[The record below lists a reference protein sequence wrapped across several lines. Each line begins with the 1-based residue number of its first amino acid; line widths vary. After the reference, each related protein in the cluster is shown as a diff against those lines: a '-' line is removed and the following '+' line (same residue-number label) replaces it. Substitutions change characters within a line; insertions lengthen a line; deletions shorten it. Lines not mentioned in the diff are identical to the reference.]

1 MAPPSRVPIDE
12 ARCVATRAVAAH
24 PKAFTSVLSAH
35 FGVTRAG
42 IAHAVRQLELEG
54 FIQREKAGTRPVF
67 APGPSRL
74 VDERVAL
81 PGVDES
87 LLWEQ
92 KVAPWLRLEGNVANI
107 AHFAFTEMV
116 NNANDHAE
124 ARELH
129 VRAMQT
135 ADALYLR
142 IADDGIGAFRRIAR
156 SLRLE
161 DERLAVLELS
171 KGKFSSDPS
180 RHSGE
185 GVFFSSRA
193 VDAFLM
199 RANGLEYW
207 RHEAGPSRTGL
218 AHLSALAGEPASGT
232 VVVMAL
238 ALQSER
244 RLRDVFDA
252 YTTGAP
258 DDLTFDR
265 TVVPVRLARVG
276 SENLLSRSQAKR
288 LIARF
293 EHFRRVELDFDEVP
307 EIGQAFAD
315 ELFRVF
321 GGQHP
326 EVQLVP
332 LNMAPSVAAMVRR
345 AGFGQ
350 EGA

>member
-1 MAPPSRVPIDE
+1 MAPPPRLPLDA
-12 ARCVATRAVAAH
+12 ARRFATREVKAH
-24 PKAFTSVLSAH
+24 PRDFTAALAAH

-42 IAHAVRQLELEG
+42 AGRTIRQLEAEG
-54 FIQREKAGTRPVF
+54 FLQRVSGGTRPVF

-74 VDERVAL
+74 VEERLAL

-92 KVAPWLRLEGNVANI
+92 RFAPWLGLKDNVANI
-107 AHFAFTEMV
+107 AHYAFTEMV

-124 ARELH
+124 ASGLQA
-129 VRAMQT
+129 RAMQT
-135 ADALYLR
+135 LDALYLR
-142 IADDGIGAFRRIAR
+142 IADDGVGAFRRIAR

-185 GVFFSSRA
+185 GVFFTSRA
-193 VDAFLM
+193 ADAFLL
-199 RANGLEYW
+199 RANGLEYR
-207 RHEAGPSRTGL
+207 RHEGRLPREALLHLSELAGPADT
-218 AHLSALAGEPASGT
+218 GT
-232 VVVMAL
+232 VVVVAL
-238 ALQSER
+238 ALDGER
-244 RLRDVFDA
+244 RLSEVFDA

-258 DDLTFDR
+258 DDLSFDR

-276 SENLLSRSQAKR
+276 NENLLSRSQAKR

-293 EHFRRVELDFDEVP
+293 EHFRRVELDFDGVP

-321 GGQHP
+321 PAVHP
-326 EVQLVP
+326 EVRLVP
-332 LNMAPSVAAMVRR
+332 LNTVPAVAAMIRR
-345 AGFGQ
+345 AGFEAQG
-350 EGA
+350 

>member
-1 MAPPSRVPIDE
+1 
-12 ARCVATRAVAAH
+12 
-24 PKAFTSVLSAH
+24 
-35 FGVTRAG
+35 
-42 IAHAVRQLELEG
+42 
-54 FIQREKAGTRPVF
+54 
-67 APGPSRL
+67 
-74 VDERVAL
+74 
-81 PGVDES
+81 
-87 LLWEQ
+87 
-92 KVAPWLRLEGNVANI
+92 
-107 AHFAFTEMV
+107 
-116 NNANDHAE
+116 
-124 ARELH
+124 
-129 VRAMQT
+129 
-135 ADALYLR
+135 
-142 IADDGIGAFRRIAR
+142 
-156 SLRLE
+156 
-161 DERLAVLELS
+161 
-171 KGKFSSDPS
+171 
-180 RHSGE
+180 
-185 GVFFSSRA
+185 
-193 VDAFLM
+193 M